1 MDGAI
6 INTNLLKSK
15 MALHGITVKDLSAIQ
30 EWSPATVSR
39 KIAGKTA
46 FTAPE
51 IQACVKLLALDS
63 ATASAIF
70 FAGNVS

>member
-15 MALHGITVKDLSAIQ
+15 MALHGITAKDLAIAQ
-30 EWSPATVSR
+30 GWSPATVNR
-39 KIAGKTA
+39 KITGKTA

-51 IQACVKLLALDS
+51 IQACVKLLDLDS